1 MYDIITVLT
10 QIIQLTKR
18 GDKMFT
24 MRLQGGA
31 PIYEQLEGR
40 ITELIVSGEMA
51 ENEKL
56 PAVRE
61 IAKQLSI
68 NPNTVQK
75 TYVNLEARGLIYS
88 IPAKGSYVA
97 ARENFIERV
106 RGDSLTAFSISVKN
120 ALKCGLSTDELHG
133 RIDEISNNSKKES
146 DSGD

>member
-1 MYDIITVLT
+1 
-10 QIIQLTKR
+10 
-18 GDKMFT
+18 MFT

-31 PIYEQLEGR
+31 PIYEQLEQR
-40 ITELIVSGEMA
+40 ITELIMSGEMA

-75 TYVNLEARGLIYS
+75 TYANLEARGLIYS

-97 ARENFIERV
+97 AREKYHEKV
-106 RGDSLTAFSISVKN
+106 RGDSMETFSDAVRN
-120 ALKCGLSTDELHG
+120 ALKQGLSADDLHNIING
-133 RIDEISNNSKKES
+133 ISKNSVS
-146 DSGD
+146 DGSEQK

>member
-1 MYDIITVLT
+1 
-10 QIIQLTKR
+10 
-18 GDKMFT
+18 MFT
-24 MRLQGGA
+24 MRLTGGA
-31 PIYEQLEGR
+31 PIYEQLEQR

-75 TYVNLEARGLIYS
+75 TYANLEAKGLIYS

-97 ARENFIERV
+97 ASVEYLEKIRGENM
-106 RGDSLTAFSISVKN
+106 DAFSESVRK
-120 ALKCGLSTDELHG
+120 ALKNGLSADDLHK
-133 RIDEISNNSKKES
+133 IVNSVSEEVGKDDKNK
-146 DSGD
+146 